1 VVGMKH
7 EEVTTSATLLGEPL
21 PVELIN
27 TIGLV
32 RGGVHDALSDDAAVA
47 AWLRAVG
54 DRLRSETGGVLDP
67 AALDDA
73 AAHEVAGRLR
83 DLRDA
88 LRRLAAEATEDS
100 RPLAAPTIPSRQDA
114 IDTLNG
120 FAPVWPELV
129 WPPGGEPGR
138 SFRTA
143 GAPVEL
149 AISLIAHQAVEL
161 FAGAQR
167 GRLRACL
174 APGCLLYF
182 LKTHPRKEWCSPACG
197 NRARVARHY
206 RRHYTGDPPEDG
218 YLRTGVT

>member
-1 VVGMKH
+1 MEH

-67 AALDDA
+67 AGLDQA
-73 AAHEVAGRLR
+73 VAHEIAGRLR

-88 LRRLAAEATEDS
+88 LRRLAAEVTEDA
-100 RPLAAPTIPSRQDA
+100 RPWAAPAIPTRQDA
-114 IDTLNG
+114 IDTLNAL
-120 FAPVWPELV
+120 APAWPELV
-129 WPPGGEPGR
+129 WPSGGEPGR
-138 SFRTA
+138 VFHTA
-143 GAPVEL
+143 GVPVEL
-149 AISLIAHQAVEL
+149 ATSLIAHQAVEL

-167 GRLRACL
+167 ARLRACL

-182 LKTHPRKEWCSPACG
+182 LKTHPRKEWCSPGCG

-206 RRHYTGDPPEDG
+206 RRHHAGDLPEDA
-218 YLRTGVT
+218 